1 MQFRAFIL
9 IDFKDQL
16 NAYSHVIYTF
26 LLFIAESFTNKSR
39 NGSFRKKNRFSL
51 AIMSSTKKAN
61 EEDAE
66 ST

>member
-1 MQFRAFIL
+1 MQIKRLLTCHLYFL
-9 IDFKDQL
+9 
-16 NAYSHVIYTF
+16 
-26 LLFIAESFTNKSR
+26 LLFISESFTNKTR

-51 AIMSSTKKAN
+51 AIMSSTKKAS